1 MTQLQELRKQAKERG
16 IKGYSVMNKEDLS
29 LALQGK
35 RVPKRLKKNQTS
47 IGTQSDF
54 SVCNECGLKA
64 LVTHLSFKA
73 DAKDRLPVGRAKG
86 VAAQRDPVG
95 HQQRRIVDGDIEV
108 DAETGEVLGYL

>member
-54 SVCNECGLKA
+54 PICNECGLKA

-73 DAKDRLPVGRAKG
+73 DAKDRL
-86 VAAQRDPVG
+86 AAQRDPVG
-95 HQQRRIVDGDIEV
+95 HQQRRIVDEDIEV
-108 DAETGEVLGYL
+108 DAETGDVLGYL